1 MTPSRAALA
10 LKAWVLQYTHELGF
24 DLVGIASAEPL
35 IEHGRAA
42 QERVRQG
49 YMDGMAWLTKERVHR
64 ASDPYTMLPGARSII
79 AVALSYL
86 PPEGKD
92 HPGDASAGRVARY
105 ARWTDYHQVMKAK
118 LRTLASA
125 IPEQAGRPVR
135 SRVFVDD
142 GPLLE
147 RAVAQRAGLGWFGK
161 NANILTPTHG
171 SWVFLGALLTGLE
184 LEPDQPLKK
193 SCGNCVRCIDACPT
207 GAIVAPYVVDARR
220 CISYLTIEC
229 RGPIPRHLRPLVGD
243 WVFGC
248 DICQE
253 VCPVNRNDRGA
264 NMPELKRT
272 GFSALELVP
281 LLTMTQ
287 EQFSARFRDTPIKRA
302 KRAGLQ
308 RNACVA
314 LGNAGDRRAVP
325 ALGRALHEGETLV
338 RGHAAWA
345 LGRIGG
351 LGAQR
356 LLKDALEHEA
366 DACIRE
372 EIEVVVGE
380 V

>member
-1 MTPSRAALA
+1 MTPSQVRPI
-10 LKAWVLQYTHELGF
+10 LKTWVLQYAQELGF
-24 DLVGIASAEPL
+24 DLVGIASEEPL

-42 QERVRQG
+42 HESVRQG
-49 YMDGMAWLTKERVHR
+49 YMEGMPWLTEERVHR
-64 ASDPYTMLPGARSII
+64 ASDPQALLPGARSII

-86 PPEGKD
+86 PPARED
-92 HPGDASAGRVARY
+92 RPVDASAGRVARY

-118 LRTLASA
+118 LRTLASCL
-125 IPEQAGRPVR
+125 PEQVGRPVR

-171 SWVFLGALLTGLE
+171 SWVFLGALLTDLE
-184 LEPDQPLKK
+184 MEPDQPLKK
-193 SCGNCVRCIDACPT
+193 SCGNCVLCIPACPT
-207 GAIVAPYVVDARR
+207 GAIVAPYVVDARW

-229 RGPIPRHLRPLVGD
+229 RGVIPRHLRLLVGD
-243 WVFGC
+243 WLFGC

-253 VCPVNRNDRGA
+253 ACPVNRDVRGA
-264 NMPELKRT
+264 NMPEMKRT
-272 GFSALELVP
+272 GFSALEIVP

-287 EQFSARFRDTPIKRA
+287 EQFSARFRNTPIKRA
-302 KRAGLQ
+302 KLVGIQ

-325 ALGRALHEGETLV
+325 ALGRALREGEPLV

-351 LGAQR
+351 PEALR
-356 LLKDALEHEA
+356 LLEDALEHEA
-366 DACIRE
+366 NAYVRE
-372 EIEVVVGE
+372 EVEGVVGE